1 MQLQVIK
8 RIDHSLRKIKVKLTR
23 KKKKKTS
30 ASSTHVQNFL
40 KDMQKLNIKGS
51 FSFLFLIKKNE
62 KKRKVEREYM
72 VGVLGMF
79 FISGIRKVE
88 GFFFHKG

>member
-23 KKKKKTS
+23 KKKKKKL
-30 ASSTHVQNFL
+30 SSEYPCSKFFEGHAKIQHKGFFFFFF
-40 KDMQKLNIKGS
+40 IK
-51 FSFLFLIKKNE
+51 
-62 KKRKVEREYM
+62 KKRKKEKKSRERIHGGCSRN
-72 VGVLGMF
+72 VF
-79 FISGIRKVE
+79 HSGIRKVE